1 MADVKVP
8 AKLHLMSKTYQKAWY
23 SKHGMRMPDDLEGK
37 SAAAAKKVKAAPRKM
52 IDIDPGSVR
61 ALNAARQQAYMAKG
75 GRQPIGAMGSGGSNV
90 MAGGGQST
98 IKDLKAS
105 IKAGFNPKVSLDPY
119 ESERAKKVGPRS
131 LKMKNE
137 EVQVDEAMSPE
148 AAKKRRIFDLKLK
161 MIKKV
166 ANYKAYTKPSKVD
179 APRNALDP
187 AKDMKLQPKPPSGSG
202 KDVYREE
209 VQVDEANMRFDYE
222 AAARPKSS
230 DVKNF
235 LNRNKNARAA
245 AASNKYIRRMTKLG
259 GLGPNQTKKET
270 EAHMKAQ
277 FEEVE
282 QVDEGSKRMSAAV
295 KLQRAFDREKAASD
309 ASRKRGEEVLA
320 QARAEYAKKQA
331 AKTNEEAEQVDE
343 GSKAETE
350 KVQVSKT
357 EAEKVLG
364 GPVSK
369 RPKMPPGKQPA
380 GYRYVRSLARKAMN
394 KGLVKEE
401 IKDQADAGEY
411 DYEGDMAKSQ
421 LRSIM
426 ANSKRMHDM
435 LEENTNLPEW
445 VQSKITLA
453 EDYISTAAN
462 YMEGEMNE
470 ELIRQEEAIFEA
482 MKKMEIE
489 DDEEE
494 MDDENEMEDDETEM
508 SGKKKKM
515 SEEVEQIDEFVD
527 RETRLAARKAETGSS
542 TRVSSGDVLGRRGGH
557 ETSKQAIARRVGKD
571 SYGIKSG
578 GKTSIYNRS
587 PKPNLPEEAEQV
599 DEKAPPGAKS
609 ERMVKHIKAGY
620 AKDGLTKQEKGIAYA
635 TAWKAYGKKEE
646 VEVVA
651 EAEGTVAVTPKEK
664 ELAAHHG
671 DKTKITY
678 GDVIKARIK
687 SSKEKL
693 MKGKE

>member
-8 AKLHLMSKTYQKAWY
+8 AKLHLMSKASQKAWY

-131 LKMKNE
+131 LKMKKE

-166 ANYKAYTKPSKVD
+166 ANYKAYTKSSKVD

-187 AKDMKLQPKPPSGSG
+187 AKDMKLTPRPPSGSG

-209 VQVDEANMRFDYE
+209 TQIDE
-222 AAARPKSS
+222 
-230 DVKNF
+230 V
-235 LNRNKNARAA
+235 
-245 AASNKYIRRMTKLG
+245 
-259 GLGPNQTKKET
+259 TKKE
-270 EAHMKAQ
+270 
-277 FEEVE
+277 
-282 QVDEGSKRMSAAV
+282 
-295 KLQRAFDREKAASD
+295 
-309 ASRKRGEEVLA
+309 
-320 QARAEYAKKQA
+320 AE
-331 AKTNEEAEQVDE
+331 
-343 GSKAETE
+343 SM
-350 KVQVSKT
+350 
-357 EAEKVLG
+357 LG
-364 GPVSK
+364 GSVK
-369 RPKMPPGKQPA
+369 EKPKMPPGKQPA
-380 GYRYVRSLARKAMN
+380 GYRYVRSLARKAMK

-494 MDDENEMEDDETEM
+494 MDDEDEMEDDETEM

-515 SEEVEQIDEFVD
+515 SEKV
-527 RETRLAARKAETGSS
+527 
-542 TRVSSGDVLGRRGGH
+542 
-557 ETSKQAIARRVGKD
+557 
-571 SYGIKSG
+571 
-578 GKTSIYNRS
+578 
-587 PKPNLPEEAEQV
+587 EQV
-599 DEKAPPGAKS
+599 DEANMRFDYEAAARPKSSDVKNFLNRDKNPRAAAASKKYIRRMTKLGGLGPNQTKKDTEAHMKANF
-609 ERMVKHIKAGY
+609 
-620 AKDGLTKQEKGIAYA
+620 
-635 TAWKAYGKKEE
+635 EE
-646 VEVVA
+646 VVT
-651 EAEGTVAVTPKEK
+651 EAEGKVAVTPKEK